1 MLSSDVFN
9 DDVLEQVASTISS
22 HVAQVKSTSGQ
33 RTFTLNAKDLAEEKF
48 STYSFTTNRVELS
61 TINDLSNIN

>member
-9 DDVLEQVASTISS
+9 DVVLEQVASTISS
-22 HVAQVKSTSGQ
+22 HIAQVKSTSGH

-48 STYSFTTNRVELS
+48 STYSFATNRVELP